1 MRYIVLGLVVSL
13 LALTFAT
20 RSTHA
25 DNVTGTVSDV
35 GTNCFDYNLTVN
47 NTDKGAAITGLIAYV
62 TWTPDGGTHV
72 CPGTGPSAAPAGW
85 SRESEDVGASSDL
98 VKWGAKTSKSAI
110 KNGSSLSGFIV
121 RVEAC
126 PVLVELWTTY
136 QQNGNQTAAGSFTI
150 PCPPP

>member
-1 MRYIVLGLVVSL
+1 MRFIVLGLVVTF

-20 RSTHA
+20 RSTYA

-35 GTNCFDYNLTVN
+35 GTACFDYNLTVN
-47 NTDKGAAITGLIAYV
+47 NTDKGAAISGLIAYV
-62 TWTPDGGTHV
+62 TWTNDGGTHV

-85 SRESEDVGASSDL
+85 SRQSEDVGVGSDL

-121 RVEAC
+121 RVQAC
-126 PVLVELWTTY
+126 PVNVELWTTY
-136 QQNGNQTAAGSFTI
+136 QSNGTQTAAGNFVIS
-150 PCPPP
+150 CPPP

>member
-1 MRYIVLGLVVSL
+1 MRYIVLGLVISL

-20 RSTHA
+20 RLTHA

-35 GTNCFDYNLTVN
+35 GTNCFDYNLSVVN
-47 NTDKGAAITGLIAYV
+47 NDKGPAISGLIASV
-62 TWTPDGGTHV
+62 TWVPDGGTHV
-72 CPGTGPSAAPAGW
+72 CPGTPPSAAPPGW
-85 SRESEDVGASSDL
+85 SRQFEDVGVGSDL
-98 VKWGAKTSKSAI
+98 VKWQANSSKSYI
-110 KNGSSLSGFIV
+110 KTGSQLPGFIV

-126 PVLVELWTTY
+126 PVSVELWTTY